1 MKYPSKLNL
10 GLKIKIKSFLDIL
23 FLFIIVAMIL
33 IAGLELKLG
42 RYDALLLCLLLLI
55 YMVQYQITRRWVG
68 QSLEKSVETQID
80 DTEKTTQN
88 IIELSTK
95 GKSWLESY
103 CELIKSAAE
112 TTKELQGASDK
123 TTNNAQIVSTK
134 ANLSL
139 DFSQKEQE
147 SVKANIEKMLTLR
160 QKIQIIAELILEL
173 SEHTQQIGDIIG
185 IVEDIAEQTNML
197 ALNAAVE
204 AARAGENGKGF
215 SVVASEIRK
224 LADESKQATSRI
236 TGLIK
241 AIQQA
246 TNSTVMAT
254 EEGSKE
260 IELGVT
266 LADNINTDIE
276 SLINLI
282 SEVSTSAEAICKD
295 SQNQTNYSNDLGMVI
310 NTLDEGMKVS
320 LKLMEENIEKI
331 QTLDGISKSFKENI
345 N

>member
-1 MKYPSKLNL
+1 MKDGSNINL
-10 GLKIKIKSFLDIL
+10 GDKIKIKSVLDIL
-23 FLFIIVAMIL
+23 FLLVLIGAIL
-33 IAGLELKLG
+33 IAGLMLKLG
-42 RYDALLLCLLLLI
+42 RYDAILLGSALLLYGIQYEITNKWVKKSITDNFERQVSGTLKTTKVITELSNKQKSDVES
-55 YMVQYQITRRWVG
+55 YVQLVESAITTTDN
-68 QSLEKSVETQID
+68 LKSAS
-80 DTEKTTQN
+80 EKTKQ
-88 IIELSTK
+88 
-95 GKSWLESY
+95 
-103 CELIKSAAE
+103 
-112 TTKELQGASDK
+112 
-123 TTNNAQIVSTK
+123 NAQEVSMK
-134 ANLSL
+134 VNQSL

-173 SEHTQQIGDIIG
+173 SEYTQQIGETIEV
-185 IVEDIAEQTNML
+185 VEDIAEQTNML

-224 LADESKQATSRI
+224 LADDSKQATTKI
-236 TGLIK
+236 TSLIK
-241 AIQQA
+241 NIQHA

-260 IELGVT
+260 IESGVE

-282 SEVSTSAEAICKD
+282 NELKFSAESIYTDAE
-295 SQNQTNYSNDLGMVI
+295 NQTGFSDSLSSVI
-310 NTLDEGMKVS
+310 VAIDEGLKISLKILEEKMENIHSLDELSG
-320 LKLMEENIEKI
+320 
-331 QTLDGISKSFKENI
+331 SFKDNI